1 MDKENDEIYSHVLKF
16 TGLFGGVQGLNVLI
30 GLVRNKFVALLLGP
44 GGMGLVSLFNTTVQ
58 LISQAT
64 HLGISFSAVRHISEY
79 YDAGDKEKAAHYVKV
94 VRGWCLLTALLGMLV
109 CVVLGPFLSNAT
121 FAWGNHTLHFILLAP
136 AIGMIAVTGGETA
149 ILKGQRKLG
158 ALALVQITA
167 ALASLV
173 ISVPI
178 YYFFWQA
185 GIVPVIVLM
194 AFVTM
199 CATLWFS
206 LRIFPLR
213 LSGAR
218 GILGE
223 GMEMVRLGVAFTLAG
238 IVGSAAEMIV
248 RSYLNVVGDLDV
260 LGLYNA
266 GYMLTIT
273 YAGMVFSAME
283 TDFFPRLSGVNNDI
297 EATNYTVN
305 RQMEVSLLIVAPMLT
320 ALIAL
325 LPVLIPQLFTSEFLP
340 VVPMAAQVTALAM
353 FFKVLTLPVAY
364 ITLARGYSMSYL
376 MLETAYFVVFVL
388 LVVIGY
394 QHWGLFGTGIAIT
407 LAHVFDY
414 LMINLYAYKKY
425 GYRVSVTV
433 SRYAVVLLSLGFLA
447 YACTILLDGIVY
459 WIVELIVVLA
469 SGLYSLQILRKKT
482 HLWQALIRRFRKG

>member
-1 MDKENDEIYSHVLKF
+1 MAKENDEQYSHVLKF
-16 TGLFGGVQGLNVLI
+16 TGLFGGVQGLNVVI

-79 YDAGDKEKAAHYVKV
+79 YDAENTEKVAHYVKV
-94 VRGWCLLTALLGMLV
+94 VRGWCLLTALVGMLV
-109 CVVLGPFLSNAT
+109 CIVLGPFLSSAT
-121 FAWGNHTLHFILLAP
+121 FSWGDHTLHFILLAP
-136 AIGMIAVTGGETA
+136 AIGMIAITGGETA

-158 ALALVQITA
+158 ALALVQIVA

-173 ISVPI
+173 ISIPI

-206 LRIFPLR
+206 LRLFPLQF
-213 LSGAR
+213 GGTY

-223 GMEMVRLGVAFTLAG
+223 GMEMVRLGVAYTLAAVIG
-238 IVGSAAEMIV
+238 TASEMLI

-283 TDFFPRLSGVNNDI
+283 TDYYPRLSAVQHDI
-297 EATNYTVN
+297 RATNETVN
-305 RQMEVSLLIVAPMLT
+305 RQMEVSLLLVSPMLA
-320 ALIAL
+320 ALIIA
-325 LPVLIPQLFTSEFLP
+325 LPVVVPLLFSQEFLP
-340 VVPMAAQVTALAM
+340 VVGMAQVAALAM
-353 FFKVLTLPVAY
+353 YMKVLTLPVAY
-364 ITLARGYSMSYL
+364 ITLARGYSLSYL
-376 MLETAYFVVFVL
+376 FLETSYFVAFVIL
-388 LVVIGY
+388 IFFGY
-394 QHWGLFGTGIAIT
+394 RYWGLFGTGVAIT
-407 LAHVFDY
+407 LAHVFEF
-414 LMINLYAYKKY
+414 LLVNAYAYKKY
-425 GYRVSVTV
+425 GYRSSATV
-433 SRYAVVLLSLGFLA
+433 YGYAIVQGALGLLAYILTLVADGYLYWAVGALIVMLSGLLSLKA
-447 YACTILLDGIVY
+447 
-459 WIVELIVVLA
+459 
-469 SGLYSLQILRKKT
+469 LR
-482 HLWQALIRRFRKG
+482 H

>member
-1 MDKENDEIYSHVLKF
+1 MAKENDELYSHVLKF
-16 TGLFGGVQGLNVLI
+16 TGLFGGVQGLNVVI

-79 YDAGDKEKAAHYVKV
+79 YDAENTEKVAHYVKV
-94 VRGWCLLTALLGMLV
+94 VRGWCLLTALVGMLV
-109 CVVLGPFLSNAT
+109 CVVLGPFLSSAT
-121 FAWGNHTLHFILLAP
+121 FSWGDHTLHFVLLAP
-136 AIGMIAVTGGETA
+136 AIGMIAITGGETA

-158 ALALVQITA
+158 ALALVQIVA

-173 ISVPI
+173 ISIPI

-206 LRIFPLR
+206 LRLFPLQF
-213 LSGAR
+213 GGTY

-223 GMEMVRLGVAFTLAG
+223 GMEMVRLGVAYTLAAVIG
-238 IVGSAAEMIV
+238 TASEMLI

-283 TDFFPRLSGVNNDI
+283 TDYYPRLSAVQHDI
-297 EATNYTVN
+297 QATNETVN
-305 RQMEVSLLIVAPMLT
+305 RQMEVSLLLVSPMLA
-320 ALIAL
+320 ALIIA
-325 LPVLIPQLFTSEFLP
+325 LPVVVPLLFSQEFLP
-340 VVPMAAQVTALAM
+340 VVGMAQVAALAM
-353 FFKVLTLPVAY
+353 YMKVLTLPVAY
-364 ITLARGYSMSYL
+364 ITLARGYSLSYL
-376 MLETAYFVVFVL
+376 FLETSYFVVFVIL
-388 LVVIGY
+388 IFFGY
-394 QHWGLFGTGIAIT
+394 RYWGLFGTGVAIT
-407 LAHVFDY
+407 LAHVFEF
-414 LMINLYAYKKY
+414 LLVNAYAYKKY
-425 GYRVSVTV
+425 GYRSSATV
-433 SRYAVVLLSLGFLA
+433 YGYAIVQGALGLLAYILTLVADGYLYWAVGALIVMLSGLLSLKA
-447 YACTILLDGIVY
+447 
-459 WIVELIVVLA
+459 
-469 SGLYSLQILRKKT
+469 LR
-482 HLWQALIRRFRKG
+482 H

>member
-1 MDKENDEIYSHVLKF
+1 MAKENDELYSHVLKF

-79 YDAGDKEKAAHYVKV
+79 YDADNTEKVAHYVKV
-94 VRGWCLLTALLGMLV
+94 VRGWCLLTALVGMLV
-109 CVVLGPFLSNAT
+109 CVVLGPFLSSAT
-121 FAWGNHTLHFILLAP
+121 FSWGDHTLHFVLLAP
-136 AIGMIAVTGGETA
+136 AIGMIAITGGETA

-158 ALALVQITA
+158 ALALVQVVA

-173 ISVPI
+173 ISIPI

-206 LRIFPLR
+206 LRLFPLQF
-213 LSGAR
+213 GGTY

-223 GMEMVRLGVAFTLAG
+223 GMEMVRLGVAYTLAAVIG
-238 IVGSAAEMIV
+238 TASEMLI

-283 TDFFPRLSGVNNDI
+283 TDYYPRLSAVQHDI
-297 EATNYTVN
+297 QATNETVN
-305 RQMEVSLLIVAPMLT
+305 RQMEVSLLLVSPMLA
-320 ALIAL
+320 ALIIA
-325 LPVLIPQLFTSEFLP
+325 LP
-340 VVPMAAQVTALAM
+340 VVVPLLFSQEFLTVVGMAQVAALAM
-353 FFKVLTLPVAY
+353 YMKVLTLPVAY
-364 ITLARGYSMSYL
+364 ITLARGYSLSYL
-376 MLETAYFVVFVL
+376 FLETSYFVAFVIL
-388 LVVIGY
+388 IFFGY
-394 QHWGLFGTGIAIT
+394 RYWGLFGTGVAIT
-407 LAHVFDY
+407 LAHVFEF
-414 LMINLYAYKKY
+414 LLVNAYAYKKY
-425 GYRVSVTV
+425 GYRSSATV
-433 SRYAVVLLSLGFLA
+433 YGYAIVQGALGLLAYILTLVADGYLYWAVGALIVMLSGLLSLKA
-447 YACTILLDGIVY
+447 
-459 WIVELIVVLA
+459 
-469 SGLYSLQILRKKT
+469 LR
-482 HLWQALIRRFRKG
+482 H

>member
-1 MDKENDEIYSHVLKF
+1 MAKENDELYSHVLKF
-16 TGLFGGVQGLNVLI
+16 TGLFGGVQGLNVVI

-79 YDAGDKEKAAHYVKV
+79 YDAENTEKVAHYVKV
-94 VRGWCLLTALLGMLV
+94 VRGWCLLTALVGMLV
-109 CVVLGPFLSNAT
+109 CVVLGPFLSSAT
-121 FAWGNHTLHFILLAP
+121 FSWGDHTLHFVLLAP
-136 AIGMIAVTGGETA
+136 AIGMIAITGGETA

-158 ALALVQITA
+158 ALALVQIVA

-173 ISVPI
+173 ISIPI

-206 LRIFPLR
+206 LRLFPLQF
-213 LSGAR
+213 GGTY

-223 GMEMVRLGVAFTLAG
+223 GMEMVRLGVAYTLAAVIG
-238 IVGSAAEMIV
+238 AASEMLI

-283 TDFFPRLSGVNNDI
+283 TDYYPRLSAVQHDI
-297 EATNYTVN
+297 RATNETVN
-305 RQMEVSLLIVAPMLT
+305 RQMEVSLLLVSPMLA
-320 ALIAL
+320 ALIIA
-325 LPVLIPQLFTSEFLP
+325 LPVVVPLLFSQEFLP
-340 VVPMAAQVTALAM
+340 VVGMAQVAALAM
-353 FFKVLTLPVAY
+353 YMKVLTLPVAY
-364 ITLARGYSMSYL
+364 ITLARGYSLSYL
-376 MLETAYFVVFVL
+376 FLETSYFVAFVIL
-388 LVVIGY
+388 IFFGY
-394 QHWGLFGTGIAIT
+394 RYWGLFGTGVAIT
-407 LAHVFDY
+407 LAHVFEF
-414 LMINLYAYKKY
+414 LLVNAYAYKKY
-425 GYRVSVTV
+425 GYRSSATV
-433 SRYAVVLLSLGFLA
+433 YGYAIVQGALGLLAYILTLVADGYLYWAVGALIVMLSGLLSLKA
-447 YACTILLDGIVY
+447 
-459 WIVELIVVLA
+459 
-469 SGLYSLQILRKKT
+469 LR
-482 HLWQALIRRFRKG
+482 H

>member
-1 MDKENDEIYSHVLKF
+1 MEDRNQDNYSHVLKF

-64 HLGISFSAVRHISEY
+64 HLGISVSAVKQISEY
-79 YDAGDKEKAAHYVKV
+79 YEAGDTEKAAHYVKV
-94 VRGWCLLTALLGMLV
+94 VRGWCLLTALMGMLL
-109 CVVLGPFLSNAT
+109 CVVIGPFLSNAT
-121 FAWGNHTLHFILLAP
+121 FSWGNHTLHFILLAP
-136 AIGMIAVTGGETA
+136 AIGMMAITGGETA
-149 ILKGQRKLG
+149 ILKAQRRLG
-158 ALALVQITA
+158 SLALVQIA
-167 ALASLV
+167 AAVASLA
-173 ISVPI
+173 ISIPI

-206 LRIFPLR
+206 LRIFPLQ

-238 IVGSAAEMIV
+238 IAGSAAEMIV
-248 RSYLNVVGDLDV
+248 RSYLNVVADLDV

-283 TDFFPRLSGVNNDI
+283 TDFFPRLSGVNHDV
-297 EATNYTVN
+297 EAANYTVN

-320 ALIAL
+320 WLIAL
-325 LPVLIPQLFTSEFLP
+325 MPVLIPSLFTSEFLP
-340 VVPMAAQVTALAM
+340 VVPMAQVTALAM

-376 MLETAYFVVFVL
+376 FLETAYYVVFVL
-388 LVVIGY
+388 LIVVGY
-394 QHWGLFGTGIAIT
+394 QNWGLIGTGIAIT

-414 LMINLYAYKKY
+414 VMINLYAYKKY

-447 YACTILLDGIVY
+447 FACTIILDGIAY
-459 WIVELIVVLA
+459 WVVTIVLA
-469 SGLYSLQILRKKT
+469 AASSLYSLQILRAKT
-482 HLWQALIRRFRKG
+482 HLWQALIKKLRLN

>member
-1 MDKENDEIYSHVLKF
+1 MAKENDEQYSHVLKF

-79 YDAGDKEKAAHYVKV
+79 YDADNTEKVAHYVKV
-94 VRGWCLLTALLGMLV
+94 VRGWCLLTALVGMLV
-109 CVVLGPFLSNAT
+109 CVVLGPFLSSAT
-121 FAWGNHTLHFILLAP
+121 FSWGDHTLHFVLLAP
-136 AIGMIAVTGGETA
+136 AIGMIAITGGETA

-158 ALALVQITA
+158 ALALVQIVA

-173 ISVPI
+173 ISIPI

-206 LRIFPLR
+206 LRLFPLQF
-213 LSGAR
+213 GGTY

-223 GMEMVRLGVAFTLAG
+223 GMEMVRLGVAYTLAAVIG
-238 IVGSAAEMIV
+238 TASEMLI

-283 TDFFPRLSGVNNDI
+283 TDYYPRLSAVQHDI
-297 EATNYTVN
+297 QATNETVN
-305 RQMEVSLLIVAPMLT
+305 RQMEVSLLLVSPMLA
-320 ALIAL
+320 ALIIA
-325 LPVLIPQLFTSEFLP
+325 LPVVVPLLFSQEFLP
-340 VVPMAAQVTALAM
+340 VVGMAQVAALAM
-353 FFKVLTLPVAY
+353 YMKVLTLPVAY
-364 ITLARGYSMSYL
+364 ITLARGYSLSYL
-376 MLETAYFVVFVL
+376 FLETSYFVAFVIL
-388 LVVIGY
+388 IFFGY
-394 QHWGLFGTGIAIT
+394 RYWGLFGTGVAIT
-407 LAHVFDY
+407 LAHVFEF
-414 LMINLYAYKKY
+414 LLVNAYAYKKY
-425 GYRVSVTV
+425 GYRSSATV
-433 SRYAVVLLSLGFLA
+433 YGYAIVQGALGLLAYILTLVADGYLYWAVGALIVMLSGLLSLKA
-447 YACTILLDGIVY
+447 
-459 WIVELIVVLA
+459 
-469 SGLYSLQILRKKT
+469 LR
-482 HLWQALIRRFRKG
+482 H

>member
-1 MDKENDEIYSHVLKF
+1 MAKENDELYSHVLKF
-16 TGLFGGVQGLNVLI
+16 TGLFGGVQGLNVVI

-79 YDAGDKEKAAHYVKV
+79 YDAENTEKVAHYVKV
-94 VRGWCLLTALLGMLV
+94 VRGWCLLTALVGMLV
-109 CVVLGPFLSNAT
+109 CVVLGPFLSSAT
-121 FAWGNHTLHFILLAP
+121 FSWGDHTLHFVLLAP
-136 AIGMIAVTGGETA
+136 AIGMIAITGGETA

-158 ALALVQITA
+158 ALALVQIVA

-173 ISVPI
+173 ISIPI

-206 LRIFPLR
+206 LRLFPLQF
-213 LSGAR
+213 GGTY

-223 GMEMVRLGVAFTLAG
+223 GMEMVRLGVAYTLAAVIG
-238 IVGSAAEMIV
+238 AASEMLI

-283 TDFFPRLSGVNNDI
+283 TDYYPRLSAVQHDI
-297 EATNYTVN
+297 RATNETVN
-305 RQMEVSLLIVAPMLT
+305 RQMEVSLLLVSPMLA
-320 ALIAL
+320 ALIIA
-325 LPVLIPQLFTSEFLP
+325 LPVVVPLLFSQEFLP
-340 VVPMAAQVTALAM
+340 VVGMAQVAALAM
-353 FFKVLTLPVAY
+353 YMKVLTLPVAY
-364 ITLARGYSMSYL
+364 ITLARGYSLSYL
-376 MLETAYFVVFVL
+376 FLETSYFVAFVIL
-388 LVVIGY
+388 IFFGY
-394 QHWGLFGTGIAIT
+394 RYWGLFGTGVAIT
-407 LAHVFDY
+407 LAHVFEF
-414 LMINLYAYKKY
+414 LLVNAYAYKKY
-425 GYRVSVTV
+425 GYRSSATV
-433 SRYAVVLLSLGFLA
+433 YGYAIVQGALGLLAYILTLVADGYLYWAVGALIVILSGLLSLKA
-447 YACTILLDGIVY
+447 
-459 WIVELIVVLA
+459 
-469 SGLYSLQILRKKT
+469 LR
-482 HLWQALIRRFRKG
+482 H

>member
-1 MDKENDEIYSHVLKF
+1 MAKENDELYSHVLKF
-16 TGLFGGVQGLNVLI
+16 TGLFGGVQGLNVVI

-79 YDAGDKEKAAHYVKV
+79 YDAENTEKVAHYVKV
-94 VRGWCLLTALLGMLV
+94 VRGWCLLTALVGMLV
-109 CVVLGPFLSNAT
+109 CVVLGPFLSSAT
-121 FAWGNHTLHFILLAP
+121 FSWGDHTLHFVLLAP
-136 AIGMIAVTGGETA
+136 AIGMIAITGGETA

-158 ALALVQITA
+158 ALALVQIVA

-173 ISVPI
+173 ISIPI

-206 LRIFPLR
+206 LRLFPLQF
-213 LSGAR
+213 GGTY

-223 GMEMVRLGVAFTLAG
+223 GMEMVRLGVAYTLAAVIG
-238 IVGSAAEMIV
+238 TASEMLI

-283 TDFFPRLSGVNNDI
+283 TDYYPRLSAVQHDI
-297 EATNYTVN
+297 RATNETVN
-305 RQMEVSLLIVAPMLT
+305 RQMEVSLLLVSPMLA
-320 ALIAL
+320 ALIIA
-325 LPVLIPQLFTSEFLP
+325 LPVVVPLLFSQEFLP
-340 VVPMAAQVTALAM
+340 VVGMAQVAALAM
-353 FFKVLTLPVAY
+353 YMKVLTLPVAY
-364 ITLARGYSMSYL
+364 ITLARGYSLSYL
-376 MLETAYFVVFVL
+376 FLETSYFVVFVIL
-388 LVVIGY
+388 IFFGY
-394 QHWGLFGTGIAIT
+394 RYWGLFGTGVAIT
-407 LAHVFDY
+407 LAHVFEF
-414 LMINLYAYKKY
+414 LLVNAYAYKKY
-425 GYRVSVTV
+425 GYRSSATV
-433 SRYAVVLLSLGFLA
+433 YGYAIVQGALGLLAYILTLVADGYLYWAVGALIVILSGLLSLKA
-447 YACTILLDGIVY
+447 
-459 WIVELIVVLA
+459 
-469 SGLYSLQILRKKT
+469 LR
-482 HLWQALIRRFRKG
+482 H

>member
-1 MDKENDEIYSHVLKF
+1 MAKENDELYSHVLKF
-16 TGLFGGVQGLNVLI
+16 TGLFGGVQGLNVVI

-79 YDAGDKEKAAHYVKV
+79 YDAENTEKVAHYVKV
-94 VRGWCLLTALLGMLV
+94 VRGWCLLTALVGMLV
-109 CVVLGPFLSNAT
+109 CVVLGPFLSSAT
-121 FAWGNHTLHFILLAP
+121 FSWGDHTLHFVLLAP
-136 AIGMIAVTGGETA
+136 AIGMIAITGGETA

-158 ALALVQITA
+158 ALALVQIVA

-173 ISVPI
+173 ISIPI

-206 LRIFPLR
+206 LRLFPLQF
-213 LSGAR
+213 GGTY

-223 GMEMVRLGVAFTLAG
+223 GMEMVRLGVAYTLAAVIG
-238 IVGSAAEMIV
+238 TASEMLI

-283 TDFFPRLSGVNNDI
+283 TDYYPRLSAVQHDI
-297 EATNYTVN
+297 QATNETVN
-305 RQMEVSLLIVAPMLT
+305 RQMEVSLLLVSPMLA
-320 ALIAL
+320 ALIIA
-325 LPVLIPQLFTSEFLP
+325 LPVVVPLLFSQEFLP
-340 VVPMAAQVTALAM
+340 VVGMAQVAALAM
-353 FFKVLTLPVAY
+353 YMKVLTLPVAY
-364 ITLARGYSMSYL
+364 ITLARGYSLSYL
-376 MLETAYFVVFVL
+376 FLETSYFVAFVIL
-388 LVVIGY
+388 IFFGY
-394 QHWGLFGTGIAIT
+394 RYWGLFGTGVAIT
-407 LAHVFDY
+407 LAHVFEF
-414 LMINLYAYKKY
+414 LLVNAYAYKKY
-425 GYRVSVTV
+425 GYRSSATV
-433 SRYAVVLLSLGFLA
+433 YGYAIVQGALGLLAYILTLVADGYLYWAVGALIVMLSGLLSLK
-447 YACTILLDGIVY
+447 
-459 WIVELIVVLA
+459 VL
-469 SGLYSLQILRKKT
+469 R
-482 HLWQALIRRFRKG
+482 H

>member
-1 MDKENDEIYSHVLKF
+1 MAKENDELYSHVLKF
-16 TGLFGGVQGLNVLI
+16 TGLFGGVQGLNVVI

-79 YDAGDKEKAAHYVKV
+79 YDAENTEKVAHYVKV
-94 VRGWCLLTALLGMLV
+94 VRGWCLLTALVGMLV
-109 CVVLGPFLSNAT
+109 CVVLGPFLSSAT
-121 FAWGNHTLHFILLAP
+121 FSWGDHTLHFVLLAP
-136 AIGMIAVTGGETA
+136 AIGMIAITGGETA

-158 ALALVQITA
+158 ALALVQIVA

-173 ISVPI
+173 ISIPI

-206 LRIFPLR
+206 LRLFPLQF
-213 LSGAR
+213 GGTY

-223 GMEMVRLGVAFTLAG
+223 GMEMVRLGVAYTLAAVIG
-238 IVGSAAEMIV
+238 TASEMLI

-283 TDFFPRLSGVNNDI
+283 TDYYPRLSAVQHDI
-297 EATNYTVN
+297 QATNETVN
-305 RQMEVSLLIVAPMLT
+305 RQMEVSLLLVSPML
-320 ALIAL
+320 A
-325 LPVLIPQLFTSEFLP
+325 VLIIALP
-340 VVPMAAQVTALAM
+340 VVVPLLFSQEFLTVVGMAQVAALAM
-353 FFKVLTLPVAY
+353 YMKVLTLPVAY
-364 ITLARGYSMSYL
+364 ITLARGYSLSYL
-376 MLETAYFVVFVL
+376 FLETSYFVVFVIL
-388 LVVIGY
+388 IFFGY
-394 QHWGLFGTGIAIT
+394 RYWGLFGTGVAIT
-407 LAHVFDY
+407 LAHVFEF
-414 LMINLYAYKKY
+414 LLVNAYAYKKY
-425 GYRVSVTV
+425 GYRSSATV
-433 SRYAVVLLSLGFLA
+433 YGYAIVQGALGVLAYILTLVADGYLYWAVGALIVMLSGLLSLKA
-447 YACTILLDGIVY
+447 
-459 WIVELIVVLA
+459 
-469 SGLYSLQILRKKT
+469 LR
-482 HLWQALIRRFRKG
+482 H

>member
-1 MDKENDEIYSHVLKF
+1 MAKENDELYSHVLKF
-16 TGLFGGVQGLNVLI
+16 TGLFGGVQGLNVVI

-79 YDAGDKEKAAHYVKV
+79 YDAENTEKVAHYVKV
-94 VRGWCLLTALLGMLV
+94 VRGWCLLTALVGMLV
-109 CVVLGPFLSNAT
+109 CVVLGPFLSSAT
-121 FAWGNHTLHFILLAP
+121 FSWGDHTLHFVLLAP
-136 AIGMIAVTGGETA
+136 AIGMIAITGGETA

-158 ALALVQITA
+158 ALALVQIVA

-173 ISVPI
+173 ISIPI

-206 LRIFPLR
+206 LRLFPLQF
-213 LSGAR
+213 GGTY

-223 GMEMVRLGVAFTLAG
+223 GMEMVRLGVAYTLAAVIG
-238 IVGSAAEMIV
+238 TASEMLI

-283 TDFFPRLSGVNNDI
+283 TDYYPRLSAVQHDI
-297 EATNYTVN
+297 QATNETVN
-305 RQMEVSLLIVAPMLT
+305 RQMEVSLLLVSPMLA
-320 ALIAL
+320 ALIIA
-325 LPVLIPQLFTSEFLP
+325 LPVVVPLLFSQEFLP
-340 VVPMAAQVTALAM
+340 VVGMAQVAALAM
-353 FFKVLTLPVAY
+353 YMKVLTLPVAY
-364 ITLARGYSMSYL
+364 ITLARGYSLSYL
-376 MLETAYFVVFVL
+376 FLETSYFVVFVIL
-388 LVVIGY
+388 IFFDY
-394 QHWGLFGTGIAIT
+394 RYWGLFGTGVAIT
-407 LAHVFDY
+407 LAHVFEF
-414 LMINLYAYKKY
+414 LLVNAYAYKKY
-425 GYRVSVTV
+425 GYRSSATV
-433 SRYAVVLLSLGFLA
+433 YGYAIVQGALGLLAYILTLVADGYLYWAVGALIVMLSGLLSLKA
-447 YACTILLDGIVY
+447 
-459 WIVELIVVLA
+459 
-469 SGLYSLQILRKKT
+469 LR
-482 HLWQALIRRFRKG
+482 H

>member
-1 MDKENDEIYSHVLKF
+1 MAKENDELYSHVLKF
-16 TGLFGGVQGLNVLI
+16 TGLFGGVQGLNVVI

-79 YDAGDKEKAAHYVKV
+79 YDAENSEKVAHYVKV
-94 VRGWCLLTALLGMLV
+94 VRGWCLLTALVGMLV
-109 CVVLGPFLSNAT
+109 CVVLGPFLSSAT
-121 FAWGNHTLHFILLAP
+121 FSWGDHTLHFVLLAP
-136 AIGMIAVTGGETA
+136 AIGMIAITGGETA

-158 ALALVQITA
+158 ALALVQIVA

-173 ISVPI
+173 ISIPI

-206 LRIFPLR
+206 LRLFPLQF
-213 LSGAR
+213 GGTY

-223 GMEMVRLGVAFTLAG
+223 GMEMVRLGVAYTLAAVIG
-238 IVGSAAEMIV
+238 TASEMLI

-283 TDFFPRLSGVNNDI
+283 TDYYPRLSAVQHDI
-297 EATNYTVN
+297 RATNETVN
-305 RQMEVSLLIVAPMLT
+305 RQMEVSLLLVSPMLA
-320 ALIAL
+320 ALIIA
-325 LPVLIPQLFTSEFLP
+325 LPVVVPLLFSQEFLP
-340 VVPMAAQVTALAM
+340 VVGMAQVAALAM
-353 FFKVLTLPVAY
+353 YMKVLTLPVAY
-364 ITLARGYSMSYL
+364 ITLARGYSLSYL
-376 MLETAYFVVFVL
+376 FLETSYFVAFVIL
-388 LVVIGY
+388 IFFGY
-394 QHWGLFGTGIAIT
+394 RYWGLFGTGVAIT
-407 LAHVFDY
+407 LAHVFEF
-414 LMINLYAYKKY
+414 LLVNAYAYKKY
-425 GYRVSVTV
+425 GYRSSATV
-433 SRYAVVLLSLGFLA
+433 YGYAIVQGALGLLAYILTLVADGYLYWAVGALIVMLSGLLSLKA
-447 YACTILLDGIVY
+447 
-459 WIVELIVVLA
+459 
-469 SGLYSLQILRKKT
+469 LR
-482 HLWQALIRRFRKG
+482 H

>member
-1 MDKENDEIYSHVLKF
+1 MAKENDELYSHVLKF
-16 TGLFGGVQGLNVLI
+16 TGLFGGVQGLNVVI

-79 YDAGDKEKAAHYVKV
+79 YDAENTEKVAHYVKV
-94 VRGWCLLTALLGMLV
+94 VRGWCLLTALVGMLV
-109 CVVLGPFLSNAT
+109 CVVLGPFLSSAT
-121 FAWGNHTLHFILLAP
+121 FSWGDHTLHFVLLAP
-136 AIGMIAVTGGETA
+136 AIGMIAITGGETA

-158 ALALVQITA
+158 ALALVQIVA

-173 ISVPI
+173 ISIPI

-206 LRIFPLR
+206 LRLFPLQF
-213 LSGAR
+213 GGTY

-223 GMEMVRLGVAFTLAG
+223 GMEMVRLGVAYTLAAVIG
-238 IVGSAAEMIV
+238 TASEMLI

-283 TDFFPRLSGVNNDI
+283 TDYYPRLSAVQHDI
-297 EATNYTVN
+297 RATNETVN
-305 RQMEVSLLIVAPMLT
+305 RQMEVSLLLVSPMLA
-320 ALIAL
+320 ALIIA
-325 LPVLIPQLFTSEFLP
+325 LPVVVPLLFSQEFLP
-340 VVPMAAQVTALAM
+340 VVGMAQVAALAM
-353 FFKVLTLPVAY
+353 YMKVLTLPVAY
-364 ITLARGYSMSYL
+364 ITLARGYSLSYL
-376 MLETAYFVVFVL
+376 FLETSYFVAFVIL
-388 LVVIGY
+388 LFFGY
-394 QHWGLFGTGIAIT
+394 RYWGLFGTGVAIT
-407 LAHVFDY
+407 LAHVFEF
-414 LMINLYAYKKY
+414 LLVNAYAYKKY
-425 GYRVSVTV
+425 GYRSSATV
-433 SRYAVVLLSLGFLA
+433 YGYAIVQGALGLLAYILTLVADGYLYWAVGALIVMLSGLLSLKA
-447 YACTILLDGIVY
+447 
-459 WIVELIVVLA
+459 
-469 SGLYSLQILRKKT
+469 LR
-482 HLWQALIRRFRKG
+482 H

>member
-1 MDKENDEIYSHVLKF
+1 MAKENDELYSHVLKF
-16 TGLFGGVQGLNVLI
+16 TGLFGGVQGLNVVI

-79 YDAGDKEKAAHYVKV
+79 YDADNTEKVAHYVKV
-94 VRGWCLLTALLGMLV
+94 VRGWCLLTALVGMLV
-109 CVVLGPFLSNAT
+109 CIVLGPFFSSAT
-121 FAWGNHTLHFILLAP
+121 FSWGDHTLHFVLLAP
-136 AIGMIAVTGGETA
+136 AIGMIAITGGETA

-158 ALALVQITA
+158 ALALVQVVA

-173 ISVPI
+173 ISIPI

-206 LRIFPLR
+206 LRLFPLQF
-213 LSGAR
+213 GGTY

-223 GMEMVRLGVAFTLAG
+223 GMEMVRLGVAYTLAAVIG
-238 IVGSAAEMIV
+238 TASEMLI

-283 TDFFPRLSGVNNDI
+283 TDYYPRLSAVQHDI
-297 EATNYTVN
+297 QATNETVN
-305 RQMEVSLLIVAPMLT
+305 RQMEVSLLLVSPMLA
-320 ALIAL
+320 ALIIA
-325 LPVLIPQLFTSEFLP
+325 LPVVVPLLFSQEFLP
-340 VVPMAAQVTALAM
+340 VVGMAQVAALAM
-353 FFKVLTLPVAY
+353 YMKVLTLPVAY
-364 ITLARGYSMSYL
+364 ITLARGYSLSYL
-376 MLETAYFVVFVL
+376 FLETSYFVAFVIL
-388 LVVIGY
+388 IFFGY
-394 QHWGLFGTGIAIT
+394 RYWGLFGTGVAIT
-407 LAHVFDY
+407 LAHVFEF
-414 LMINLYAYKKY
+414 LLVNAYAYKKY
-425 GYRVSVTV
+425 GYRSSATV
-433 SRYAVVLLSLGFLA
+433 YGYAIVQGALGLLAYILTLVADGYLYWAVGALIVMLSGLLSLKA
-447 YACTILLDGIVY
+447 
-459 WIVELIVVLA
+459 
-469 SGLYSLQILRKKT
+469 LR
-482 HLWQALIRRFRKG
+482 H

>member
-1 MDKENDEIYSHVLKF
+1 MRLILKRMTKENDELYSHVLKF

-79 YDAGDKEKAAHYVKV
+79 YDADNTEKVAHYVKV

-109 CVVLGPFLSNAT
+109 CIVLGPFLSSAT
-121 FAWGNHTLHFILLAP
+121 FSWGNHTLHFILLAP
-136 AIGMIAVTGGETA
+136 AIGMIAITGGETA

-158 ALALVQITA
+158 ALALVQIVA

-173 ISVPI
+173 ISIPI

-199 CATLWFS
+199 CATMWFS
-206 LRIFPLR
+206 LRLFPLQF
-213 LSGAR
+213 GGTY

-223 GMEMVRLGVAFTLAG
+223 GMEMVRLGVAFTLAAVIG
-238 IVGSAAEMIV
+238 TAAEMLI

-283 TDFFPRLSGVNNDI
+283 TDYYPRLSAVQHDI
-297 EATNYTVN
+297 QATNETVN
-305 RQMEVSLLIVAPMLT
+305 RQMEVSLLLVSPMLA
-320 ALIAL
+320 ALIIA
-325 LPVLIPQLFTSEFLP
+325 LPVVVPLLFSQEFLP
-340 VVPMAAQVTALAM
+340 VVGMAQVAALAM
-353 FFKVLTLPVAY
+353 YMKVLTLPVAY
-364 ITLARGYSMSYL
+364 ITLARGYSLSYL
-376 MLETAYFVVFVL
+376 FLETSYFVVFVIL
-388 LVVIGY
+388 IFFGY
-394 QHWGLFGTGIAIT
+394 RYWGLFGTGVAIT
-407 LAHVFDY
+407 LAHVFEY
-414 LMINLYAYKKY
+414 LLVNGYAYKKY
-425 GYRVSVTV
+425 GYRSSATV
-433 SRYAVVLLSLGFLA
+433 YGYAIVQVALGLLAYILTLVADGYLYWAVGALVVMLSGLLSLKA
-447 YACTILLDGIVY
+447 
-459 WIVELIVVLA
+459 
-469 SGLYSLQILRKKT
+469 LR
-482 HLWQALIRRFRKG
+482 H

>member
-1 MDKENDEIYSHVLKF
+1 MAKENDELYSHVLKF
-16 TGLFGGVQGLNVLI
+16 TGLFGGVQGLNVVI

-79 YDAGDKEKAAHYVKV
+79 YDAENTEKVAHYVKV
-94 VRGWCLLTALLGMLV
+94 VRGWCLLTALVGMLV
-109 CVVLGPFLSNAT
+109 CVVLGPFLSSAT
-121 FAWGNHTLHFILLAP
+121 FSWGDHTLHFVLLAP
-136 AIGMIAVTGGETA
+136 AIGMIAITGGETA

-158 ALALVQITA
+158 ALALVQIVA

-173 ISVPI
+173 ISIPI

-206 LRIFPLR
+206 LRLFPLQF
-213 LSGAR
+213 GGTY

-223 GMEMVRLGVAFTLAG
+223 GMEMVRLGVAYTLAAVIG
-238 IVGSAAEMIV
+238 TASEMLI

-283 TDFFPRLSGVNNDI
+283 TDYYPRLSAVQHDI
-297 EATNYTVN
+297 RATNETVN
-305 RQMEVSLLIVAPMLT
+305 RQMEVSLLLVSPMLA
-320 ALIAL
+320 ALIIA
-325 LPVLIPQLFTSEFLP
+325 LP
-340 VVPMAAQVTALAM
+340 VVVPLLFSQEFLTVVGMAQVAALAM
-353 FFKVLTLPVAY
+353 YMKVLTLPVAY
-364 ITLARGYSMSYL
+364 ITLARGYSLSYL
-376 MLETAYFVVFVL
+376 FLETSYFVAFVIL
-388 LVVIGY
+388 IFFGY
-394 QHWGLFGTGIAIT
+394 RYWGLFGTGVAIT
-407 LAHVFDY
+407 LAHVFEF
-414 LMINLYAYKKY
+414 LLVNAYAYKKY
-425 GYRVSVTV
+425 GYRSSATV
-433 SRYAVVLLSLGFLA
+433 YGYAIVQGALGLLAYILTLVADGYLYWAVGALIVMLSGLLSLKA
-447 YACTILLDGIVY
+447 
-459 WIVELIVVLA
+459 
-469 SGLYSLQILRKKT
+469 LR
-482 HLWQALIRRFRKG
+482 H

>member
-1 MDKENDEIYSHVLKF
+1 MAKENDELYSHVLKF
-16 TGLFGGVQGLNVLI
+16 TGLFGGVQGLNVVI

-79 YDAGDKEKAAHYVKV
+79 YDADNTEKVAHYVKV
-94 VRGWCLLTALLGMLV
+94 VRGWCLLTALVGMLV
-109 CVVLGPFLSNAT
+109 CVVLGPFLSSAT
-121 FAWGNHTLHFILLAP
+121 FSWGDHTLHFVLLAP
-136 AIGMIAVTGGETA
+136 AIGMIAITGGETA

-158 ALALVQITA
+158 ALALVQIVA

-173 ISVPI
+173 ISIPI

-206 LRIFPLR
+206 LRLFPLQF
-213 LSGAR
+213 GGTY

-223 GMEMVRLGVAFTLAG
+223 GMEMVRLGVAYTLAAVIG
-238 IVGSAAEMIV
+238 TASEMLI

-283 TDFFPRLSGVNNDI
+283 TDYYPRLSAVQHDI
-297 EATNYTVN
+297 QATNETVN
-305 RQMEVSLLIVAPMLT
+305 RQMEVSLLLVSPMLA
-320 ALIAL
+320 ALIIA
-325 LPVLIPQLFTSEFLP
+325 LPVVVPLLFSQEFLP
-340 VVPMAAQVTALAM
+340 VVGMAQVAALAM
-353 FFKVLTLPVAY
+353 YMKVLTLPVAY
-364 ITLARGYSMSYL
+364 ITLARGYSLSYL
-376 MLETAYFVVFVL
+376 FLETSYFVAFVIL
-388 LVVIGY
+388 IFFGY
-394 QHWGLFGTGIAIT
+394 RYWGLFGTGVAIT
-407 LAHVFDY
+407 LAHVFEF
-414 LMINLYAYKKY
+414 LLVNAYAYKKY
-425 GYRVSVTV
+425 GYRSSATV
-433 SRYAVVLLSLGFLA
+433 YGYAIVQGALGLLAYILTLVADGYLYWAVGALIVMLSGLLSLKA
-447 YACTILLDGIVY
+447 
-459 WIVELIVVLA
+459 
-469 SGLYSLQILRKKT
+469 LR
-482 HLWQALIRRFRKG
+482 H

>member
-1 MDKENDEIYSHVLKF
+1 MAKENDELYSHVLKF
-16 TGLFGGVQGLNVLI
+16 TGLFGGVQGLNVVI

-79 YDAGDKEKAAHYVKV
+79 YDAENTEKVAHYVKV
-94 VRGWCLLTALLGMLV
+94 VRGWCLLTALVGMLV
-109 CVVLGPFLSNAT
+109 CVVLGPFLSSAT
-121 FAWGNHTLHFILLAP
+121 FSWGDHTLHFVLLAP
-136 AIGMIAVTGGETA
+136 AIGMIAITGGETA

-158 ALALVQITA
+158 ALALVQIVA

-173 ISVPI
+173 ISIPI

-206 LRIFPLR
+206 LRLFPLQF
-213 LSGAR
+213 GGTY

-223 GMEMVRLGVAFTLAG
+223 GMEMVRLGVAYTLAAVIG
-238 IVGSAAEMIV
+238 TASEMLI

-283 TDFFPRLSGVNNDI
+283 TDYYPRLSAVQHDI
-297 EATNYTVN
+297 QATNETVN
-305 RQMEVSLLIVAPMLT
+305 RQMEVSLLLVSPMLA
-320 ALIAL
+320 ALIIA
-325 LPVLIPQLFTSEFLP
+325 LPVVVPLLFSQEFLP
-340 VVPMAAQVTALAM
+340 VVGMAQVAVLAM
-353 FFKVLTLPVAY
+353 YMKVLTLPVAY
-364 ITLARGYSMSYL
+364 ITLARGYSLSYL
-376 MLETAYFVVFVL
+376 FLETSYFVAFVIL
-388 LVVIGY
+388 IFFGY
-394 QHWGLFGTGIAIT
+394 RYWGLFGTGVAIT
-407 LAHVFDY
+407 LAHVFEF
-414 LMINLYAYKKY
+414 LLVNVYAYKKY
-425 GYRVSVTV
+425 GYRSSATV
-433 SRYAVVLLSLGFLA
+433 YGYAIVQGALGLLAYILTLVADGYLYWAVGALIVMFSGLLSLKA
-447 YACTILLDGIVY
+447 
-459 WIVELIVVLA
+459 
-469 SGLYSLQILRKKT
+469 LR
-482 HLWQALIRRFRKG
+482 H

>member
-1 MDKENDEIYSHVLKF
+1 MAKENDELYSHVLKF
-16 TGLFGGVQGLNVLI
+16 TGLFGGVQGLNVVI

-79 YDAGDKEKAAHYVKV
+79 YDAENTEKVAHYVKV
-94 VRGWCLLTALLGMLV
+94 VRGWCLLTALVGMLV
-109 CVVLGPFLSNAT
+109 CVVLGPFLSSAT
-121 FAWGNHTLHFILLAP
+121 ISWGDHTLHFVLLAP
-136 AIGMIAVTGGETA
+136 AIGMIAITGGETA

-158 ALALVQITA
+158 ALALVQIVA

-173 ISVPI
+173 ISIPI

-206 LRIFPLR
+206 LRLFPLQF
-213 LSGAR
+213 GGTY

-223 GMEMVRLGVAFTLAG
+223 GMEMVRLGVAYTLAAVIG
-238 IVGSAAEMIV
+238 TASEMLI

-283 TDFFPRLSGVNNDI
+283 TDYYPRLSAVQHDI
-297 EATNYTVN
+297 RATNETVN
-305 RQMEVSLLIVAPMLT
+305 RQMEVSLLLVSPMLA
-320 ALIAL
+320 ALIIA
-325 LPVLIPQLFTSEFLP
+325 LPVVVPLLFSQEFLP
-340 VVPMAAQVTALAM
+340 VVGMAQVAALAM
-353 FFKVLTLPVAY
+353 YMKVLTLPVAY
-364 ITLARGYSMSYL
+364 ITLARGYSLSYL
-376 MLETAYFVVFVL
+376 FLETSYFVVFVIL
-388 LVVIGY
+388 IFFGY
-394 QHWGLFGTGIAIT
+394 RYWGLFGTGVAIT
-407 LAHVFDY
+407 LAHVFEF
-414 LMINLYAYKKY
+414 LLVNAYAYKKY
-425 GYRVSVTV
+425 GYRSSATV
-433 SRYAVVLLSLGFLA
+433 YGYAIVQGALGLLAYILTLVADGYLYWAVGALIVMLSGLLSLKA
-447 YACTILLDGIVY
+447 
-459 WIVELIVVLA
+459 
-469 SGLYSLQILRKKT
+469 LR
-482 HLWQALIRRFRKG
+482 H

>member
-1 MDKENDEIYSHVLKF
+1 MAKENDELYSHVLKF
-16 TGLFGGVQGLNVLI
+16 TGLFGGVQGLNVVI

-79 YDAGDKEKAAHYVKV
+79 YDAENTEKVAHYVKV
-94 VRGWCLLTALLGMLV
+94 VRGWCLLTALVGMLV
-109 CVVLGPFLSNAT
+109 CVVLGPFLSSAT
-121 FAWGNHTLHFILLAP
+121 FSWGDHTLHFVLLAP
-136 AIGMIAVTGGETA
+136 AIGMIAITGGETA

-158 ALALVQITA
+158 ALALVQVVA

-173 ISVPI
+173 ISIPI

-206 LRIFPLR
+206 LRLFPLQF
-213 LSGAR
+213 GGTY

-223 GMEMVRLGVAFTLAG
+223 GMEMVRLGVAYTLAAVIG
-238 IVGSAAEMIV
+238 TASEMLI

-283 TDFFPRLSGVNNDI
+283 TDYYPRLSAVQHDI
-297 EATNYTVN
+297 QATNETVN
-305 RQMEVSLLIVAPMLT
+305 RQMEVSLLLVSPMLA
-320 ALIAL
+320 ALIIA
-325 LPVLIPQLFTSEFLP
+325 LPVVVPLLFSQEFLP
-340 VVPMAAQVTALAM
+340 IVGMAQVAALAM
-353 FFKVLTLPVAY
+353 YMKVLTLPVAY
-364 ITLARGYSMSYL
+364 ITLARGYSLSYL
-376 MLETAYFVVFVL
+376 FLETSYFVAFVIL
-388 LVVIGY
+388 IFFGY
-394 QHWGLFGTGIAIT
+394 RYWGLFGTGVAIT
-407 LAHVFDY
+407 LAHVFEF
-414 LMINLYAYKKY
+414 LLVNAYAYKKY
-425 GYRVSVTV
+425 GYRSSATV
-433 SRYAVVLLSLGFLA
+433 YGYAIVQGALGLLAYILTLVADGYLYWAVGALIVMLSGLLSLKA
-447 YACTILLDGIVY
+447 
-459 WIVELIVVLA
+459 
-469 SGLYSLQILRKKT
+469 LR
-482 HLWQALIRRFRKG
+482 H

>member
-1 MDKENDEIYSHVLKF
+1 MAKENDELYSHVLKF
-16 TGLFGGVQGLNVLI
+16 TGLFGGVQGLNVVI

-79 YDAGDKEKAAHYVKV
+79 YDAENTEKVAHYVKV
-94 VRGWCLLTALLGMLV
+94 VRGWCLLTALVGMLV
-109 CVVLGPFLSNAT
+109 CVVLGPFLSSAT
-121 FAWGNHTLHFILLAP
+121 FSWGDHTLHFVLLAP
-136 AIGMIAVTGGETA
+136 AIGMIAITGGETA

-158 ALALVQITA
+158 ALALVQIVA

-173 ISVPI
+173 ISIPI

-206 LRIFPLR
+206 LRLFPLQF
-213 LSGAR
+213 GGTY

-223 GMEMVRLGVAFTLAG
+223 GMEMVRLGVAYTLAAVIG
-238 IVGSAAEMIV
+238 TASEMLI

-283 TDFFPRLSGVNNDI
+283 TDYYPRLSAVQHDI
-297 EATNYTVN
+297 RATNETVN
-305 RQMEVSLLIVAPMLT
+305 RQMEVSLLLVSPMLA
-320 ALIAL
+320 ALIIA
-325 LPVLIPQLFTSEFLP
+325 LPVVVPLLFSQEFLP
-340 VVPMAAQVTALAM
+340 VVGMAQVAALAM
-353 FFKVLTLPVAY
+353 YMKVLTLPVAY
-364 ITLARGYSMSYL
+364 ITLARGYSLSYL
-376 MLETAYFVVFVL
+376 FLETSYFVVFVIL
-388 LVVIGY
+388 IFFGY
-394 QHWGLFGTGIAIT
+394 RYWGLFGTGVAIT
-407 LAHVFDY
+407 LAHVFEF
-414 LMINLYAYKKY
+414 LLVNAYAYKKY
-425 GYRVSVTV
+425 GYRSSATV
-433 SRYAVVLLSLGFLA
+433 YGYAIVQGALGLLAYILTLVADGYLYWAVGALIVMLSGLLSLKA
-447 YACTILLDGIVY
+447 
-459 WIVELIVVLA
+459 
-469 SGLYSLQILRKKT
+469 LR
-482 HLWQALIRRFRKG
+482 H

>member
-1 MDKENDEIYSHVLKF
+1 MAKENDELYSHVLKF

-79 YDAGDKEKAAHYVKV
+79 YDADNTEKVAHYVKV
-94 VRGWCLLTALLGMLV
+94 VRGWCLLTALVGMLV
-109 CVVLGPFLSNAT
+109 CVVLGPFLSSAT
-121 FAWGNHTLHFILLAP
+121 FSWGDHTLHFVLLAP
-136 AIGMIAVTGGETA
+136 AIGMIAITGGETA

-158 ALALVQITA
+158 ALALVQIVA

-173 ISVPI
+173 ISIPI

-206 LRIFPLR
+206 LRLFPLQF
-213 LSGAR
+213 GGTY

-223 GMEMVRLGVAFTLAG
+223 GMEMVRLGVAYTLAAVIG
-238 IVGSAAEMIV
+238 TASEMLI

-283 TDFFPRLSGVNNDI
+283 TDYYPRLSAVQHDI
-297 EATNYTVN
+297 RATNETVN
-305 RQMEVSLLIVAPMLT
+305 RQMEVSLLLVSPMLA
-320 ALIAL
+320 ALIIA
-325 LPVLIPQLFTSEFLP
+325 LPVVVPLLFSQEFLP
-340 VVPMAAQVTALAM
+340 VVGMAQVAALAM
-353 FFKVLTLPVAY
+353 YMKVLTLPVAY
-364 ITLARGYSMSYL
+364 ITLARGYSLSYL
-376 MLETAYFVVFVL
+376 FLETSYFVAFVIL
-388 LVVIGY
+388 IFFGY
-394 QHWGLFGTGIAIT
+394 RYWGLFGTGVAIT
-407 LAHVFDY
+407 LAHVFEF
-414 LMINLYAYKKY
+414 LLVNAYAYKKY
-425 GYRVSVTV
+425 GYRSSATV
-433 SRYAVVLLSLGFLA
+433 YGYAIVQGALGLLAYILTLVADGYLYWAVGALIVMLSGLLSLKA
-447 YACTILLDGIVY
+447 
-459 WIVELIVVLA
+459 
-469 SGLYSLQILRKKT
+469 LR
-482 HLWQALIRRFRKG
+482 H

>member
-1 MDKENDEIYSHVLKF
+1 MAKENDELYSHVLKF

-79 YDAGDKEKAAHYVKV
+79 YDAENTEKVAHYVKV
-94 VRGWCLLTALLGMLV
+94 VRGWCLLTALVGMLV
-109 CVVLGPFLSNAT
+109 CIVLGPFLSSAT
-121 FAWGNHTLHFILLAP
+121 FSWGDHTLHFVLLAP
-136 AIGMIAVTGGETA
+136 AIGMIAITGGETA

-158 ALALVQITA
+158 ALALVQIVA

-173 ISVPI
+173 ISIPI

-206 LRIFPLR
+206 LRLFPLQF
-213 LSGAR
+213 GGTY

-223 GMEMVRLGVAFTLAG
+223 GMEMVRLGVAYTLAAVIG
-238 IVGSAAEMIV
+238 TASEMLI

-283 TDFFPRLSGVNNDI
+283 TDYYPRLSAVQHDI
-297 EATNYTVN
+297 RATNETVN
-305 RQMEVSLLIVAPMLT
+305 RQMEVSLLLVSPMLA
-320 ALIAL
+320 ALIIA
-325 LPVLIPQLFTSEFLP
+325 LPVVVPLLFSQEFLP
-340 VVPMAAQVTALAM
+340 VVGMAQVAALAM
-353 FFKVLTLPVAY
+353 YMKVLTLPVAY
-364 ITLARGYSMSYL
+364 ITLARGYSLSYL
-376 MLETAYFVVFVL
+376 FLETSYFVAFVIL
-388 LVVIGY
+388 IFFGY
-394 QHWGLFGTGIAIT
+394 RYWGLFGTGVAIT
-407 LAHVFDY
+407 LAHVFEF
-414 LMINLYAYKKY
+414 LLVNAYAYKKY
-425 GYRVSVTV
+425 GYRSSATV
-433 SRYAVVLLSLGFLA
+433 YGYAIVQVALGLLAYILTLVADGYLYWSIGALIVILSGLLSLKA
-447 YACTILLDGIVY
+447 
-459 WIVELIVVLA
+459 
-469 SGLYSLQILRKKT
+469 LRP
-482 HLWQALIRRFRKG
+482 

>member
-1 MDKENDEIYSHVLKF
+1 MAKENDELYSHVLKF

-79 YDAGDKEKAAHYVKV
+79 YDADNTEKVAHYVKV

-109 CVVLGPFLSNAT
+109 CIVLGPFLSSAT
-121 FAWGNHTLHFILLAP
+121 FSWGDHTLHFILLAP
-136 AIGMIAVTGGETA
+136 AIGMIAITGGETA

-158 ALALVQITA
+158 ALALVQIVA

-173 ISVPI
+173 ISIPI

-206 LRIFPLR
+206 LRLFPLQF
-213 LSGAR
+213 GGTY

-223 GMEMVRLGVAFTLAG
+223 GMEMVRLGVAYTLAAVIG
-238 IVGSAAEMIV
+238 TASEMLI

-266 GYMLTIT
+266 GYMITIT

-283 TDFFPRLSGVNNDI
+283 TDYYPRLSAVQHDI
-297 EATNYTVN
+297 QATNETVN
-305 RQMEVSLLIVAPMLT
+305 RQMEVSLLLVSPMLA
-320 ALIAL
+320 ALIIA
-325 LPVLIPQLFTSEFLP
+325 LPVVVPLLFSQEFLP
-340 VVPMAAQVTALAM
+340 VVGMAQVAALAM
-353 FFKVLTLPVAY
+353 YMKVLTLPVAY
-364 ITLARGYSMSYL
+364 ITLARGYSLSYL
-376 MLETAYFVVFVL
+376 FLETSYFVVFVIL
-388 LVVIGY
+388 IFFGY
-394 QHWGLFGTGIAIT
+394 RYWGLFGTGVAIT
-407 LAHVFDY
+407 LAHVFEY
-414 LMINLYAYKKY
+414 LLVNGYAYKKY
-425 GYRVSVTV
+425 GYRSSATVYGYAIVQGALGLLAYILTLVADGYLYWTVGALTVTL
-433 SRYAVVLLSLGFLA
+433 SGLLSLKA
-447 YACTILLDGIVY
+447 
-459 WIVELIVVLA
+459 
-469 SGLYSLQILRKKT
+469 LR
-482 HLWQALIRRFRKG
+482 H